1 MVPPPFASTVAR
13 ASSCNIN
20 TSITFMLI
28 RNETYPAHVGI
39 WMELPTRWTP
49 SLLGSCDLARIR
61 NQETHKSPSCWSAQ
75 RLGPQSGSNCKNV
88 RIFGAKAGT
97 RKCEIRNPKM
107 GPKIGPWLLPCYYNY
122 KAGNISGHRFW
133 TPKMCSKACFSGP
146 FFGV

>member
-1 MVPPPFASTVAR
+1 MVPPPFASTVAL

-20 TSITFMLI
+20 ESITFMLI

-49 SLLGSCDLARIR
+49 SLLGRCDLARIR

-75 RLGPQSGSNCKNV
+75 RLGPQSGSSCKNV
-88 RIFGAKAGT
+88 PIFGAKAGT
-97 RKCEIRNPKM
+97 RKYEIRNPKM

-133 TPKMCSKACFSGP
+133 TPKICSKACFSGP
-146 FFGV
+146 FFGG